1 MPCRELLD
9 LRKQA
14 TQLKNQVNDQRKKA
28 RDKAVHFRHGRPSG
42 KSEFVPFLQRKLAR
56 VSARI
61 EQHMADHK
69 CQD

>member
-1 MPCRELLD
+1 MPCRELVE

-28 RDKAVHFRHGRPSG
+28 RAKASSPRQGRPSG
-42 KSEFVPFLQRKLAR
+42 KSEFVPYLQRKLAR
-56 VSARI
+56 IAARI

-69 CQD
+69 CQE